1 MMDMFWLNDAK
12 QAWQGMINKG
22 IKPQGVIINGAQGV
36 GKQALL
42 GHIVPVMLC
51 ANSNEQACG
60 TCQSCRLNQSGHHP
74 DVLTVAPENNVVKVA
89 MIRQLTDFFVSTP
102 HCSEH
107 KIAVIHQAHLMNT
120 SAANALLKVLEEPPA
135 SGTLFLLSEA
145 KHHLLPTIRS
155 RCISLDV
162 AVKHT
167 AIPALKDW
175 LMAQNMAASDVDAV
189 LPLMAGVPLAA
200 KSAVASG
207 LLTELKQFL
216 DDCAAYIEGQVSTV
230 AMAKKWHEQMS
241 MEHLMMWQQ
250 YNLLVLKHKQG
261 SSDHAYWLQLKLSKL
276 LKKQS
281 QSADLIIKVNEL
293 IQGLV
298 LKFNTQ
304 LKKQLML
311 ESALFQF
318 KELILKG

>member
-1 MMDMFWLNDAK
+1 MTDMFWLNDAK

-42 GHIVPVMLC
+42 GHIVPTMLC
-51 ANSNEQACG
+51 ANSNEVACG
-60 TCQSCRLNQSGHHP
+60 ICQSCRLNQAGHHP
-74 DVLTVAPENNVVKVA
+74 DVLTVQPENHVVKVA

-102 HCSEH
+102 HCSAH
-107 KIAVIHQAHLMNT
+107 KISVIHHAHLMNA

-162 AVKHT
+162 VVKNT
-167 AIPALKDW
+167 SMPALKDW
-175 LMAQNMAASDVDAV
+175 LMAQNIDAKEVEAV
-189 LPLMAGVPLAA
+189 LPLMANVPLAA
-200 KSAVASG
+200 KSAIQSG
-207 LLTELKQFL
+207 LLSEFEQFL
-216 DDCAAYIEGQVSTV
+216 GDCCAYLEGHVSTV
-230 AMAKKWHEQMS
+230 ALAKKWHEQMS
-241 MEHLMMWQQ
+241 LEHLMMWQQ
-250 YNLLVLKHKQG
+250 FNLLVLKRKQG
-261 SSDHAYWLQLKLSKL
+261 SSDHSYWSALKLSKL

-281 QSADLIIKVNEL
+281 QSADIIIKVNDL

-311 ESALFQF
+311 ESAFFQF